1 MIPFYN
7 MMLLS
12 FFFLLVFAIGEI
24 AFRFGHINAEIT
36 RKWSHIGSGLLSL
49 LFPVYFNSL
58 WWVGVICG
66 LFLLIL
72 LLSKSLNLLPSIN
85 SVSRQTYGSILFPVA
100 VFVSFNAYIENDNDL
115 LYYYLPILTLSVCDL
130 CAGLVGQRFP
140 IRKIRIYKDSKSLG
154 GFCAFVVSSFLLN
167 SILIYAG
174 LPVTPLVFL
183 LIPFV
188 AAAIELLSPKGI
200 DNITIPVAVIV
211 LLLIFNV

>member
-7 MMLLS
+7 IMLLS

-24 AFRFGHINAEIT
+24 AFRYGHVNVEIT

-85 SVSRQTYGSILFPVA
+85 RVSRQTYGSILFPVA
-100 VFVSFNAYIENDNDL
+100 VVISFWAYIENSSDL
-115 LYYYLPILTLSVCDL
+115 LFYYLPVLTLSVCDL

-140 IRKIRIYKDSKSLG
+140 VRKINIYNENKSLG

-200 DNITIPVAVIV
+200 DNITIPVSVIV
-211 LLLIFNV
+211 LLLIFNK